1 MLAEKP
7 NEPPGRTLHVTADQ
21 WTMAAFVALF
31 VLVLAGPLL
40 SGQGDALTDTLTG
53 EGNALRQVS
62 YLLVFAALLAATFRL
77 DGVDRALR
85 TSLPVNFL
93 LLYCWIS
100 LVWAINPGV
109 GMRRAVLTTIIVY
122 SVFVA
127 VGALG
132 AEKTL
137 GIVKAVLVAVLVLNF
152 ATVLLTP
159 HVGIHQF
166 EAGGDPGLIGD
177 WRGFFPEKNL
187 TGAVTAVTFL
197 ILWFD
202 PRSKANLAHLGLI
215 LGSLV
220 FLVQTG
226 SKTSLGIGLVSLVLG
241 LAYRRYDW
249 RFWPVAMVAL
259 ALLALAAAWAV
270 VASWDLIGVY
280 LDRQDAF
287 TGRTQIW
294 STILAYLR
302 DHWLAGAGYGSF
314 WNVGPDSPVFAY
326 ARSGAWVT
334 KITSSHNGYL
344 EVAAQIG
351 VPGLLVAVFCLFL
364 HPLGRLLTDP
374 GHKARGALLLALLVF
389 CAGQNL
395 TEATMLD
402 RDNFVQF
409 CLMWTIAAICQ
420 RPRSASG
427 MAS

>member
-1 MLAEKP
+1 MSVLADEP
-7 NEPPGRTLHVTADQ
+7 NEPPLRAPSLSADQ
-21 WTMAAFVALF
+21 WTVAGFTALL
-31 VLVLAGPLL
+31 VLVLAGPLM
-40 SGQGDALTDTLTG
+40 SGQGGDALNG

-62 YLLVFAALLAATFRL
+62 YLLVFAGLLAATLRTG
-77 DGVDRALR
+77 GVDRALA
-85 TSLPVNFL
+85 TSFPVNFL
-93 LLYCWIS
+93 LLYCWLS
-100 LVWAINPGV
+100 LLWAINPGV

-122 SVFVA
+122 SIFVA

-132 AEKTL
+132 AGRTL
-137 GIVKAVLVAVLVLNF
+137 RVIRAVLSAVLVLNF
-152 ATVLLTP
+152 ATVVLAP

-187 TGAVTAVTFL
+187 TGAVTAVTFMV
-197 ILWFD
+197 LWFD
-202 PRSKANLAHLGLI
+202 PRSKSNLTHLGLI
-215 LGSLV
+215 LGSLF

-226 SKTSLGIGLVSLVLG
+226 SRTALGIGLASLAMG

-249 RFWPVAMVAL
+249 RWWPVAMVSL
-259 ALLALAAAWAV
+259 AFLALAAAMAV
-270 VASWDLIGVY
+270 AASWDVIAAY
-280 LDRQDAF
+280 LDRPDAF

-294 STILAYLR
+294 STLLAYLR
-302 DHWLAGAGYGSF
+302 DHWPAGAGYGSF
-314 WNVGPDSPVFAY
+314 WNVGADSPVYAY

-344 EVAAQIG
+344 EVASQIG
-351 VPGLLVAVFCLFL
+351 VPGLLIALFCLFL

-374 GHKARGALLLALLVF
+374 GHSERGALLLAMLVF

-420 RPRSASG
+420 RPRPTPGLAS
-427 MAS
+427 

>member
-1 MLAEKP
+1 VLAEKP
-7 NEPPGRTLHVTADQ
+7 KETPARTLSVSANQ
-21 WTMAAFVALF
+21 WTSATFLALLM
-31 VLVLAGPLL
+31 LVLAGPLL
-40 SGQGDALTDTLTG
+40 SGQSDSLTG

-62 YLLVFAALLAATFRL
+62 YLLVFAGLLAATFQAG
-77 DGVDRALR
+77 GVDRALR
-85 TSLPVNFL
+85 TSALVNIL
-93 LLYCWIS
+93 VLYCWLS
-100 LVWAINPGV
+100 LLWAINPGV
-109 GMRRAVLTTIIVY
+109 GMRRAVLTTIIIY
-122 SVFVA
+122 SIFVA

-132 AEKTL
+132 SARTLHLIKTVL
-137 GIVKAVLVAVLVLNF
+137 AAVLFLNF
-152 ATVLLTP
+152 AAVVLMP
-159 HVGIHQF
+159 QVGVHQF

-177 WRGFFPEKNL
+177 WRGVFPDKNL
-187 TGAVTAVTFL
+187 TGAITAVTVL

-202 PRSKANLAHLGLI
+202 PRSKSNLVHLGLI

-241 LAYRRYDW
+241 LSYRRYDW
-249 RFWPVAMVAL
+249 RWWPVAMVSL

-270 VASWDLIGVY
+270 LANWDLIGSI

-294 STILAYLR
+294 STVLAYLG
-302 DHWLAGAGYGSF
+302 DHWLLGSGYGSF
-314 WNVGPDSPVFAY
+314 WNVGPDSPIYAY
-326 ARSGAWVT
+326 ARSGAWIT
-334 KITSSHNGYL
+334 RITSSHNGYL

-351 VPGLLVAVFCLFL
+351 VPGLLIAMVALFL

-374 GHKARGALLLALLVF
+374 GHKEGGAVLLALLVF

-420 RPRSASG
+420 PKSAP
-427 MAS
+427 APAA